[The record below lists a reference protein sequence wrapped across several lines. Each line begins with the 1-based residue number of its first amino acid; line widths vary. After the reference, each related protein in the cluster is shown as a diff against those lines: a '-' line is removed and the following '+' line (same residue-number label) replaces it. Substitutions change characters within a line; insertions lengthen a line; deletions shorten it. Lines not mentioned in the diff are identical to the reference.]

1 MMGLVMSNNTVSLVV
16 TSCNRFDLLEKTIE
30 SFLKYNT
37 YPISQYIVI
46 EDSHN
51 REKLENTLA
60 KFKGIE
66 FVMVHN
72 EPQLGQMKSID
83 RAYSLVTSDYIF
95 HCEDDWEFYREG
107 FIEKSF
113 EVLLSDDKIVTVWLR
128 ETNDTNGHAVLP
140 ELYFCKNDPSLT
152 YRVMHQND
160 LLHGVYWHGFTLNP
174 GLRRL
179 ADYQLIAP
187 IAQYTSEGG
196 VGNKYY
202 ELGFKAA
209 IFPEG
214 SVRHIGYHRGIRYKA
229 DIAKWRKDFNVAF
242 RRFKSKIHKILKV

>member
-1 MMGLVMSNNTVSLVV
+1 MSNGTVSLVI

-51 REKLENTLA
+51 REKLEKTLS

-66 FVMVHN
+66 FTLVHN

-83 RAYSLVTSDYIF
+83 KAYSLVTSEYIF
-95 HCEDDWEFYREG
+95 HCEDDWEFYRSG
-107 FIEKSF
+107 FVENSLK
-113 EVLLSDDKIVTVWLR
+113 VLLSDEKVVTVWLR
-128 ETNDTNGHAVLP
+128 ETSDTNGHSVLP
-140 ELYFCKNDPSLT
+140 ELYSCPTDESLK
-152 YRVMHQND
+152 YQIMHTND

-187 IAQYTSEGG
+187 IAQYASESGT
-196 VGNKYY
+196 GNKYY

-214 SVRHIGYHRGIRYKA
+214 SVRHIGYHRGIRYKTN
-229 DIAKWRKDFNVAF
+229 IAKWRKDFNVAF
-242 RRFKSKIHKILKV
+242 RRFKSKMHSILKR